1 MRAEGCVCGQ
11 GCVCGWVRVC
21 ESKVLYVWAGEG
33 VCRQAVEV
41 RVL

>member
-1 MRAEGCVCGQ
+1 M
-11 GCVCGWVRVC
+11 WVRVC
-21 ESKVLYVWAGEG
+21 ESKGLYVWAGEG